1 MATAFSSP
9 DQIVEAAP
17 IADNAQPNLEQEQ
30 LEEVFEIG
38 RCEAWVKTNGY
49 SRVCLQFPD
58 HLLHEAAPVARE
70 LQQRLG
76 QDVFIL
82 GDTTFGACCV
92 DEVAAAHMNAD
103 SVIHFGH
110 TCLTPSRTLPVL
122 YIYTRLDLCLSSL
135 ADALSSLPLVL
146 LVWDVQYDHLLGP
159 WQSPPGVVKAHCNQD
174 SEGIIWLGRKVAAK
188 SMDEV
193 ESATVVYVGRG
204 EETLLG
210 VVHSLPSNKVLHWE
224 NNSLIPVGH
233 AVTKLLMRRYFLVE
247 KTKDADRI
255 GLLVGTLGSQQ
266 CTEMLEKLRKVV
278 KSADKRAY
286 TFLVGKPNVAKLA
299 NFPEIDVFVLVA
311 CTELTF
317 IDSKEFLQPV
327 ITPWELEIACNKEL
341 DWTGE
346 YITDFKAL
354 LPGGSHYQPPSER
367 RGEGEDEEVG
377 DMSLVSGRMRG
388 MGLGG
393 NSGSGELMVV
403 NDKTVA
409 SLHEGGGGQFL
420 ASKSWSGLEQK
431 LGATKVTGVVEG
443 TIGIAA
449 GYEKEPT

>member
-1 MATAFSSP
+1 MATAFSSR

-17 IADNAQPNLEQEQ
+17 ISDNARPNLEQEQ

-58 HLLHEAAPVARE
+58 HLLHEAPPVARA

-103 SVIHFGH
+103 SVVHFGH
-110 TCLTPSRTLPVL
+110 TCLTPSRSLPVL
-122 YIYTRLDLCLSSL
+122 YIYTQLGLCLTSL
-135 ADALSSLPLVL
+135 ADALSSLPSVL

-159 WQSPPGVVKAHCNQD
+159 WESPPSVIKAQCNQEA
-174 SEGIIWLGRKVAAK
+174 EGIIWLGRKVAVK
-188 SMDEV
+188 SMEEL

-224 NNSLIPVGH
+224 NNSLIPVGL

-247 KTKDADRI
+247 KTKDASRI

-266 CTEMLEKLRKVV
+266 CTEMLEKLRKVI
-278 KSADKRAY
+278 KGAGKRAY

-327 ITPWELEIACNKEL
+327 ITPWELEIACNREL
-341 DWTGE
+341 EWTGE

-354 LPGGSHYQPPSER
+354 LPGGSHYQPPSE
-367 RGEGEDEEVG
+367 GGGDGEDDEIG

-393 NSGSGELMVV
+393 SSGSGELMVV
-403 NDKTVA
+403 NDKTLA
-409 SLHEGGGGQFL
+409 SLHEGGGGHFL

>member
-1 MATAFSSP
+1 M
-9 DQIVEAAP
+9 
-17 IADNAQPNLEQEQ
+17 
-30 LEEVFEIG
+30 
-38 RCEAWVKTNGY
+38 
-49 SRVCLQFPD
+49 
-58 HLLHEAAPVARE
+58 
-70 LQQRLG
+70 
-76 QDVFIL
+76 
-82 GDTTFGACCV
+82 
-92 DEVAAAHMNAD
+92 
-103 SVIHFGH
+103 
-110 TCLTPSRTLPVL
+110 
-122 YIYTRLDLCLSSL
+122 
-135 ADALSSLPLVL
+135 
-146 LVWDVQYDHLLGP
+146 
-159 WQSPPGVVKAHCNQD
+159 
-174 SEGIIWLGRKVAAK
+174 
-188 SMDEV
+188 
-193 ESATVVYVGRG
+193 
-204 EETLLG
+204 
-210 VVHSLPSNKVLHWE
+210 
-224 NNSLIPVGH
+224 
-233 AVTKLLMRRYFLVE
+233 
-247 KTKDADRI
+247 
-255 GLLVGTLGSQQ
+255 
-266 CTEMLEKLRKVV
+266 V

-377 DMSLVSGRMRG
+377 DMSLVSGRSFNTTKLLSENYKLDRNTSPDHFRMRG

-409 SLHEGGGGQFL
+409 SLHEGGGGEFL

>member
-1 MATAFSSP
+1 M
-9 DQIVEAAP
+9 
-17 IADNAQPNLEQEQ
+17 
-30 LEEVFEIG
+30 
-38 RCEAWVKTNGY
+38 
-49 SRVCLQFPD
+49 
-58 HLLHEAAPVARE
+58 
-70 LQQRLG
+70 
-76 QDVFIL
+76 
-82 GDTTFGACCV
+82 
-92 DEVAAAHMNAD
+92 
-103 SVIHFGH
+103 
-110 TCLTPSRTLPVL
+110 
-122 YIYTRLDLCLSSL
+122 
-135 ADALSSLPLVL
+135 
-146 LVWDVQYDHLLGP
+146 
-159 WQSPPGVVKAHCNQD
+159 
-174 SEGIIWLGRKVAAK
+174 
-188 SMDEV
+188 
-193 ESATVVYVGRG
+193 
-204 EETLLG
+204 
-210 VVHSLPSNKVLHWE
+210 
-224 NNSLIPVGH
+224 
-233 AVTKLLMRRYFLVE
+233 
-247 KTKDADRI
+247 
-255 GLLVGTLGSQQ
+255 
-266 CTEMLEKLRKVV
+266 

-286 TFLVGKPNVAKLA
+286 TLLVGKPNVAKLA

-377 DMSLVSGRMRG
+377 DMSLVSGRSFNTTKLLSENYKLDRNTSPDHFRMRG

>member
-1 MATAFSSP
+1 M
-9 DQIVEAAP
+9 
-17 IADNAQPNLEQEQ
+17 
-30 LEEVFEIG
+30 
-38 RCEAWVKTNGY
+38 
-49 SRVCLQFPD
+49 
-58 HLLHEAAPVARE
+58 
-70 LQQRLG
+70 
-76 QDVFIL
+76 
-82 GDTTFGACCV
+82 
-92 DEVAAAHMNAD
+92 
-103 SVIHFGH
+103 
-110 TCLTPSRTLPVL
+110 
-122 YIYTRLDLCLSSL
+122 
-135 ADALSSLPLVL
+135 
-146 LVWDVQYDHLLGP
+146 
-159 WQSPPGVVKAHCNQD
+159 
-174 SEGIIWLGRKVAAK
+174 
-188 SMDEV
+188 
-193 ESATVVYVGRG
+193 
-204 EETLLG
+204 
-210 VVHSLPSNKVLHWE
+210 
-224 NNSLIPVGH
+224 
-233 AVTKLLMRRYFLVE
+233 
-247 KTKDADRI
+247 
-255 GLLVGTLGSQQ
+255 
-266 CTEMLEKLRKVV
+266 V

-286 TFLVGKPNVAKLA
+286 TLLVGKPNVAKLA

-377 DMSLVSGRMRG
+377 DMSLVSGRSFNTTKLLSENYKLDRNTSPDHFRMRG